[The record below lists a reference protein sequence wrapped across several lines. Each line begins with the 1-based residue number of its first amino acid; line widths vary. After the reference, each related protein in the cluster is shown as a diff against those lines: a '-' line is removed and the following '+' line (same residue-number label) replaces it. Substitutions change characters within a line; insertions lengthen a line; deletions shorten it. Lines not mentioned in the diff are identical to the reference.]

1 MRRSVL
7 LAVSASAA
15 VHMRCLTLLALA
27 SADRL
32 LEATIRE
39 AAMSSPQWWEAHHVL
54 AKLKPGTSWFGPIG
68 RAIAR
73 DIAKRHAR
81 SCAKGD
87 AVVLGT
93 GYSKT
98 PYWLARTGAF
108 RRVYGVDSS
117 PSAILAMRRYSKAHD
132 HGGAWGLV
140 RYVRADVTQPGPLR
154 NASLVLDEGVLDVLQ
169 AGPGIDATSHKA
181 AKQAMEE
188 YLERAAGLVMPGG
201 LLIVVGYAGEPAVVN
216 STLDELSCWT
226 LDSGFLGLDALAAG
240 PRRACS
246 PWGPGA
252 YVLKKP
258 V

>member
-1 MRRSVL
+1 
-7 LAVSASAA
+7 
-15 VHMRCLTLLALA
+15 MRCLTLLALA
-27 SADRL
+27 SADRF

-73 DIAKRHAR
+73 DIGRDYFARH
-81 SCAKGD
+81 CALGD
-87 AVVLGT
+87 ALVLGT

-98 PYWLARTGAF
+98 PYWLARTRAF

-117 PSAILAMRRYSKAHD
+117 PSAILAMRRYAKEHD

-140 RYVRADVTQPGPLR
+140 RYVRADVTRPGPLR
-154 NASLVLDEGVLDVLQ
+154 SAALVVDEGVLDVLQ
-169 AGPGIDATSHKA
+169 AGPGIDATSRA
-181 AKQAMEE
+181 AARRAMDA
-188 YLERAAGLVMPGG
+188 YVERAAALVAPGG
-201 LLIVVGYAGEPAVVN
+201 ALIVVGYAGDPVVVN
-216 STLDELSCWT
+216 STSGELSCWT
-226 LDSGFLGLDALAAG
+226 RRGGFLGLDALGAD

-252 YVLKKP
+252 YVLKA